1 MPPPEAGSLPALEF
15 HPVTPERWPHL
26 EALFGEQGAH
36 GGCWCMWWRLKRSEF
51 ARQTG
56 EQNKRGLRAIVDS
69 GEVPGLLAYVE
80 GEPIAWCSLGPRERF
95 TGLERSR
102 KLKRVD
108 DKAVWSI
115 VCFFVAKPFRGRGL
129 MERFLKAAVDYA
141 RERGAKIVEGYPIEP
156 TGRLS
161 GYSGYTGL
169 VSSFRK
175 AGFVEVLRRSE
186 RQPIMRYSLE

>member
-1 MPPPEAGSLPALEF
+1 
-15 HPVTPERWPHL
+15 
-26 EALFGEQGAH
+26 
-36 GGCWCMWWRLKRSEF
+36 
-51 ARQTG
+51 
-56 EQNKRGLRAIVDS
+56 
-69 GEVPGLLAYVE
+69 
-80 GEPIAWCSLGPRERF
+80 
-95 TGLERSR
+95 
-102 KLKRVD
+102 VD